1 MLLRESA
8 VAALAVML
16 LPWYAFGQERERERE
31 RERVRVTPRA
41 ERAWSFGGEDEDRA
55 VLGIGTSSGGERD
68 TLGLLITSLTPGG
81 PAEQAGLEE
90 GNRIAAINGVRL
102 TLSSA
107 DAGEPDMSGILSRR
121 FTRELRKVKAG
132 DNVEL
137 RVYDDG
143 QFRNVRVKTIAA
155 ADLPSRRRVREI
167 DLDDRPVLGL
177 GLGTSG
183 SKRDTIGI
191 FVSNVMESG
200 PAEKAGIFEGDR
212 IAAINGV
219 DVRVRSEDAGDA
231 QIASARIQRFRREI
245 AKAKPGD
252 DVELRVWSD
261 GGYKTVR
268 VTLGKASDFQKTR
281 RGMSFHFDGDHDV
294 FGPRIHVAP
303 VPPIPP
309 MAPMRPMIRGDVDF
323 DFDVDFDVDH
333 EAIGESARAATR
345 AVRVNA
351 SALRGVIAEARS
363 HAARAAAEARAAAYM
378 QGWF

>member
-1 MLLRESA
+1 MLRRETA
-8 VAALAVML
+8 VAALAVIL
-16 LPWYAFGQERERERE
+16 LPWSAFGQERERERE
-31 RERVRVTPRA
+31 RERTPEPRIARV
-41 ERAWSFGGEDEDRA
+41 WSLGEDEDRA

-68 TLGLLITSLTPGG
+68 TLGLLITSVTSGG
-81 PAEQAGLEE
+81 PAEAAGLEE
-90 GNRIAAINGVRL
+90 GNRIAAVNGVKL

-107 DAGEPDMSGILSRR
+107 DAGEPDMSGILGRR
-121 FTRELRKVKAG
+121 LTRELRKVKPG

-143 QFRNVRVKTIAA
+143 QFRTVRVKTIAA
-155 ADLPSRRRVREI
+155 ADLPSRRKIREI

-191 FVSNVMESG
+191 FVSSVMESG
-200 PAEKAGIFEGDR
+200 PAEKAGIYEGDR

-231 QIASARIQRFRREI
+231 QIAGARIQRFRREI
-245 AKAKPGD
+245 SKAKPGD
-252 DVELRVWSD
+252 NVELRVWSD

-268 VTLGKASDFQKTR
+268 VTLGKASDFRDSR
-281 RGMSFHFDGDHDV
+281 RGMSFHFDGDDFAFPSFHM
-294 FGPRIHVAP
+294 AP
-303 VPPIPP
+303 LPPTPPTPP
-309 MAPMRPMIRGDVDF
+309 MGPMFRGEF
-323 DFDVDFDVDH
+323 DFDIDA
-333 EAIGESARAATR
+333 EAIGDAAREAVR

-351 SALRGVIAEARS
+351 SAI
-363 HAARAAAEARAAAYM
+363 RAASAEARAQAIRAAADARAAIYQ

>member
-1 MLLRESA
+1 MLLREFT
-8 VAALAVML
+8 VAALAVVL
-16 LPWYAFGQERERERE
+16 LPWSVFGQERERER
-31 RERVRVTPRA
+31 VRTPRP
-41 ERAWSFGGEDEDRA
+41 ERAWTIGGEDDDRA

-68 TLGLLITSLTPGG
+68 TLGLLITSVTPGG

-90 GNRIAAINGVRL
+90 GNRIAAINGVRV

-143 QFRNVRVKTIAA
+143 QFRNVRVKTVAA
-155 ADLPSRRRVREI
+155 ADLPSRRKVREI
-167 DLDDRPVLGL
+167 DLEDRPVLGL
-177 GLGTSG
+177 GLGSSG

-191 FVSNVMESG
+191 FVSGVMESG

-219 DVRVRSEDAGDA
+219 DVRVRSEDAGDH
-231 QIASARIQRFRREI
+231 QIAGARIQRFRREI

-261 GGYKTVR
+261 GAYKNVR
-268 VTLGKASDFQKTR
+268 VTLGKASDFQKNR
-281 RGMSFHFDGDHDV
+281 RGMSFFFDGDHGF
-294 FGPRIHVAP
+294 FGPGAHMPAP
-303 VPPIPP
+303 PMPPMPP
-309 MAPMRPMIRGDVDF
+309 MAPMIHGDLDFDF
-323 DFDVDFDVDH
+323 DFDVDADH
-333 EAIGESARAATR
+333 EAVGKAAREAAQ
-345 AVRVNA
+345 AVRVQA
-351 SALRGVIAEARS
+351 SALRGVVAQAR
-363 HAARAAAEARAAAYM
+363 AQATRAGVDARAAMYM

>member
-1 MLLRESA
+1 MLRRETA

-16 LPWYAFGQERERERE
+16 LPWSAFGQERERERE
-31 RERVRVTPRA
+31 RVRTPEPSIARV
-41 ERAWSFGGEDEDRA
+41 WSSAEDEDRA
-55 VLGIGTSSGGERD
+55 VLGVGTSSGGERD
-68 TLGLLITSLTPGG
+68 TLGLLITSITPGG
-81 PAEQAGLEE
+81 PAEAAGLEE
-90 GNRIAAINGVRL
+90 GNRIAAVNGVKL

-107 DAGEPDMSGILSRR
+107 DAGEPDMAGILGRR
-121 FTRELRKVKAG
+121 LSRELRKVKPG

-143 QFRNVRVKTIAA
+143 QFRTVRVKTIAA
-155 ADLPSRRRVREI
+155 ADLPSRRKIREI

-191 FVSNVMESG
+191 FVSSVMESG
-200 PAEKAGIFEGDR
+200 PAEKAGIYEGDR

-219 DVRVRSEDAGDA
+219 DVRVRSEDAGDS
-231 QIASARIQRFRREI
+231 QIAGARIQRFRREI

-252 DVELRVWSD
+252 NVELRVWSD

-268 VTLGKASDFQKTR
+268 VTLGKASDFRDSR
-281 RGMSFHFDGDHDV
+281 RGMSFHFDGDD
-294 FGPRIHVAP
+294 FAFPSIH
-303 VPPIPP
+303 
-309 MAPMRPMIRGDVDF
+309 MAPMPPMPPMPPMGPMFRGEFDF
-323 DFDVDFDVDH
+323 DFDA
-333 EAIGESARAATR
+333 EAIGEAAREAAR

-351 SALRGVIAEARS
+351 SAIRRATTAARVQ
-363 HAARAAAEARAAAYM
+363 AVRAAADARAAVYQ

>member
-1 MLLRESA
+1 MLLREST
-8 VAALAVML
+8 LAVLAVVL
-16 LPWYAFGQERERERE
+16 LPWYAFGQGRERDRE
-31 RERVRVTPRA
+31 QRTPA
-41 ERAWSFGGEDEDRA
+41 PRAWSIGGDDDERA
-55 VLGIGTSSGGERD
+55 VLGVSTSSGGERD
-68 TLGLLITSLTPGG
+68 TLGLLITAITSGG

-90 GNRIAAINGVRL
+90 GNRIAAVNGVRL

-121 FTRELRKVKAG
+121 FTRELRKVKPG
-132 DNVEL
+132 DDVEL

-155 ADLPSRRRVREI
+155 ADLPGRRKVAQV

-177 GLGTSG
+177 GLGSSG

-191 FVSNVMESG
+191 FVSSVMESG

-219 DVRVRSEDAGDA
+219 DVRVRAEDAGDA
-231 QIASARIQRFRREI
+231 QIAGARIQRFRREI

-252 DVELRVWSD
+252 NVELRVWSD

-268 VTLGKASDFQKTR
+268 VTLGKASDFRQTR
-281 RGMSFHFDGDHDV
+281 RGMSMFHFDGEPG
-294 FGPRIHVAP
+294 FPRVHVAP
-303 VPPIPP
+303 MPP
-309 MAPMRPMIRGDVDF
+309 MPPMGPVIHGEFDF
-323 DFDVDFDVDH
+323 DFDFDREVIGNAAR
-333 EAIGESARAATR
+333 EAAR
-345 AVRVNA
+345 AVRVSANAIRAA
-351 SALRGVIAEARS
+351 SADVRS
-363 HAARAAAEARAAAYM
+363 QAIRAAAEARAAVRAEMYT

>member
-1 MLLRESA
+1 MLRRQSA

-16 LPWYAFGQERERERE
+16 LPWSAFGQERERERE
-31 RERVRVTPRA
+31 RERTPMARV
-41 ERAWSFGGEDEDRA
+41 WSIGGEDEDRA

-68 TLGLLITSLTPGG
+68 TLGLLITSVTSGG
-81 PAEQAGLEE
+81 PAEAAGLEE
-90 GNRIAAINGVRL
+90 GNRILAVNGVKL
-102 TLSSA
+102 TLASA

-121 FTRELRKVKAG
+121 LARELRKVKAG

-143 QFRNVRVKTIAA
+143 QVRTVRVKTIAA
-155 ADLPSRRRVREI
+155 ADLPSRRKIREVE
-167 DLDDRPVLGL
+167 LEDRPVLGL

-191 FVSNVMESG
+191 FVSSVMESG
-200 PAEKAGIFEGDR
+200 PAEKAGIYEGDR

-219 DVRVRSEDAGDA
+219 DVRVRSEDAGDS
-231 QIASARIQRFRREI
+231 QIAGARIQRFRREI

-252 DVELRVWSD
+252 NVELRLWQD

-268 VTLGKASDFQKTR
+268 VTLGKASDFQNTR
-281 RGMSFHFDGDHDV
+281 RGMSFHFDGDD
-294 FGPRIHVAP
+294 FAFPRIHMA
-303 VPPIPP
+303 P
-309 MAPMRPMIRGDVDF
+309 MAPMPPMPPMGPMFQGEF
-323 DFDVDFDVDH
+323 DFDIDA
-333 EAIGESARAATR
+333 EAIGEAAREAAR

-351 SALRGVIAEARS
+351 SAIRRAGAEARVQ
-363 HAARAAAEARAAAYM
+363 AVRAAADARRAIYQ

>member
-1 MLLRESA
+1 MLLREST
-8 VAALAVML
+8 VAALAVMM
-16 LPWYAFGQERERERE
+16 LPWYAFGQEREQE
-31 RERVRVTPRA
+31 RERVRTPRP
-41 ERAWSFGGEDEDRA
+41 ERVWTIGGEDEDRA
-55 VLGIGTSSGGERD
+55 ALGINTSSGGERD
-68 TLGLLITSLTPGG
+68 TLGLLITGITPGG

-143 QFRNVRVKTIAA
+143 QFRTVRVKTIAA
-155 ADLPSRRRVREI
+155 ADLPSRRKIRGI

-191 FVSNVMESG
+191 FVSGVMESG

-231 QIASARIQRFRREI
+231 QIAGARIQRFRREI

-261 GGYKTVR
+261 GGYKNVR
-268 VTLGKASDFQKTR
+268 VTLGKASDFKQTR
-281 RGMSFHFDGDHDV
+281 HGMSFFFDGDHGF
-294 FGPRIHVAP
+294 FGPGVHVAP
-303 VPPIPP
+303 IPPMPPIPP
-309 MAPMRPMIRGDVDF
+309 MGPMIHGDF
-323 DFDVDFDVDH
+323 DFDFDFDIDH
-333 EAIGESARAATR
+333 EAVGEAAREAVR

-351 SALRGVIAEARS
+351 SAIRSAAAQARGQAV
-363 HAARAAAEARAAAYM
+363 RAATQARAAYM

>member
-1 MLLRESA
+1 MLLREA
-8 VAALAVML
+8 TVAALAVML

-31 RERVRVTPRA
+31 RVRTPRPERVWTI
-41 ERAWSFGGEDEDRA
+41 GGEDEDRA
-55 VLGIGTSSGGERD
+55 VLGISTSSGGERD
-68 TLGLLITSLTPGG
+68 TLGLLITAVTPGG

-102 TLSSA
+102 ALSSA

-143 QFRNVRVKTIAA
+143 QFRNVRIKTIAA
-155 ADLPSRRRVREI
+155 ADLPSRRRIREI
-167 DLDDRPVLGL
+167 DLEDRPVLGL
-177 GLGTSG
+177 GLGSSG

-191 FVSNVMESG
+191 FVSSVMESG

-231 QIASARIQRFRREI
+231 QIAGARIQRFRREI
-245 AKAKPGD
+245 SKAKPGD

-261 GGYKTVR
+261 GGYKNVR
-268 VTLGKASDFQKTR
+268 VTLGKASDYQKTR
-281 RGMSFHFDGDHDV
+281 RGMSFFFDGDHGF
-294 FGPRIHVAP
+294 FGPGVHGAP

-309 MAPMRPMIRGDVDF
+309 IPPMIQGHFDF
-323 DFDVDFDVDH
+323 DFDFDVDH
-333 EAIGESARAATR
+333 EAIGEAAREAART
-345 AVRVNA
+345 VRVNA
-351 SALRGVIAEARS
+351 SAIRTAAAQARV
-363 HAARAAAEARAAAYM
+363 HAVRAAAEARAAMYT

>member
-1 MLLRESA
+1 MLLREST

-16 LPWYAFGQERERERE
+16 LPWYAFGQEREPE
-31 RERVRVTPRA
+31 RERVRTPTPRA
-41 ERAWSFGGEDEDRA
+41 ERMWTIGGEDEDRA
-55 VLGIGTSSGGERD
+55 VLGVGTSSGGERD

-90 GNRIAAINGVRL
+90 GNRIAGINGVRL

-121 FTRELRKVKAG
+121 LTRELRKVKAG

-143 QFRNVRVKTIAA
+143 QFRNIRVKTIAA
-155 ADLPSRRRVREI
+155 ADLPSRRKVREI

-191 FVSNVMESG
+191 FVSSVMEEG

-219 DVRVRSEDAGDA
+219 DIRVRSEDAGDGQLA
-231 QIASARIQRFRREI
+231 GARIQRFRREI

-252 DVELRVWSD
+252 NVELRVWSD
-261 GGYKTVR
+261 GAYKTVR
-268 VTLGKASDFQKTR
+268 VTLAKASDFEKTR
-281 RGMSFHFDGDHDV
+281 RGMSFHFDGDDV
-294 FGPRIHVAP
+294 SFPRIH
-303 VPPIPP
+303 
-309 MAPMRPMIRGDVDF
+309 MAPMPPMPPMPPMGPMIRGEFDF
-323 DFDVDFDVDH
+323 DFDEFDA
-333 EAIGESARAATR
+333 EAIGEAAREAAR

-351 SALRGVIAEARS
+351 SAIRSAAAVARS
-363 HAARAAAEARAAAYM
+363 HAVRAAAGARAAAYGAYT

>member
-1 MLLRESA
+1 MLLRDFTL
-8 VAALAVML
+8 AALAATL
-16 LPWYAFGQERERERE
+16 LPWYAIAQEREER
-31 RERVRVTPRA
+31 TPRPT
-41 ERAWSFGGEDEDRA
+41 RVWSIGGEDEDRA
-55 VLGIGTSSGGERD
+55 VIGVSTSSGGERD
-68 TLGLLITSLTPGG
+68 TLGLLITGVTPGG

-102 TLSSA
+102 TLASA
-107 DAGEPDMSGILSRR
+107 DAGEPDMHGILSRR
-121 FTRELRKVKAG
+121 LTRELRKLKPG

-155 ADLPSRRRVREI
+155 TDLPGRRKVREI

-183 SKRDTIGI
+183 SKRDTIGL

-219 DVRVRSEDAGDA
+219 DVRVRSEDAGDG
-231 QIASARIQRFRREI
+231 QIAGARIQRFRREI

-261 GGYKTVR
+261 GAYKNVR
-268 VTLGKASDFQKTR
+268 VTLGKASDFRKNR
-281 RGMSFHFDGDHDV
+281 RGMSFFFDGDHDFV
-294 FGPRIHVAP
+294 GPGFHF
-303 VPPIPP
+303 PPIPP
-309 MAPMRPMIRGDVDF
+309 LPPMPVIQGEMDF
-323 DFDVDFDVDH
+323 DFDIDH
-333 EAIGESARAATR
+333 EAIGEATR
-345 AVRVNA
+345 EAAKAVRANA
-351 SALRGVIAEARS
+351 TAIRT
-363 HAARAAAEARAAAYM
+363 AARQAREAALAARYT

>member
-1 MLLRESA
+1 MLLRESTL
-8 VAALAVML
+8 AALAVVL

-31 RERVRVTPRA
+31 RERTPTPRV
-41 ERAWSFGGEDEDRA
+41 WTIGGEDEERA

-68 TLGLLITSLTPGG
+68 TLGLLITSVTSGG

-90 GNRIAAINGVRL
+90 GNRIAAVNGVKL
-102 TLSSA
+102 TLSAA

-121 FTRELRKVKAG
+121 FTRELRKVKPG

-143 QFRNVRVKTIAA
+143 QFRTVRVKTIAA
-155 ADLPSRRRVREI
+155 ADLPSRRRITQTEFE
-167 DLDDRPVLGL
+167 DRPVLGL

-191 FVSNVMESG
+191 FVSSVMESG

-245 AKAKPGD
+245 AKAKAGD
-252 DVELRVWSD
+252 NVELRVWSD

-268 VTLGKASDFQKTR
+268 VTLGKASDFRQTR
-281 RGMSFHFDGDHDV
+281 RGMSFHFDGDDISFPRAHI
-294 FGPRIHVAP
+294 GPT
-303 VPPIPP
+303 PP
-309 MAPMRPMIRGDVDF
+309 MPPMPPMGPMIQGDLDF
-323 DFDVDFDVDH
+323 DIDFNYDFDPEVIGNAAR
-333 EAIGESARAATR
+333 EAVR

-351 SALRGVIAEARS
+351 NAIRAATADAR
-363 HAARAAAEARAAAYM
+363 AYAVRAAAEARAAARAGMYT

>member
-1 MLLRESA
+1 MLLRELS
-8 VAALAVML
+8 VAAVAVML
-16 LPWYAFGQERERERE
+16 LPWYAIAQERERAEA
-31 RERVRVTPRA
+31 PRA
-41 ERAWSFGGEDEDRA
+41 RVWSIGGDDEERAA
-55 VLGIGTSSGGERD
+55 LGVGTSSGGERD
-68 TLGLLITSLTPGG
+68 TLGLLITSITPGG

-121 FTRELRKVKAG
+121 LTRELRKVKPG

-143 QFRNVRVKTIAA
+143 QFRNIRVKTIAA
-155 ADLPSRRRVREI
+155 ADLPSRRKVREI
-167 DLDDRPVLGL
+167 DLDERPVLGL

-183 SKRDTIGI
+183 SQRDTLGV
-191 FVSNVMESG
+191 FVSSVMEDG

-245 AKAKPGD
+245 TKAKPGD
-252 DVELRVWSD
+252 AVELRVWSD
-261 GGYKTVR
+261 GGYKNVR
-268 VTLGKASDFQKTR
+268 VTLGKASDFKTR
-281 RGMSFHFDGDHDV
+281 RGMSFNYGDFDFSFPGVH
-294 FGPRIHVAP
+294 IAP
-303 VPPIPP
+303 MPP
-309 MAPMRPMIRGDVDF
+309 MPPMPPMFHGEFDVDVDF
-323 DFDVDFDVDH
+323 DH
-333 EAIGESARAATR
+333 EAIGEAAREAAR

-351 SALRGVIAEARS
+351 SAIRSAAAQARV
-363 HAARAAAEARAAAYM
+363 HAVRAAAEARVAARYST
-378 QGWF
+378 GWF

>member
-1 MLLRESA
+1 MLLRDFT
-8 VAALAVML
+8 VAALAVVL
-16 LPWYAFGQERERERE
+16 LPWSAFGQERERERE
-31 RERVRVTPRA
+31 RERTPRL
-41 ERAWSFGGEDEDRA
+41 ERAWTIGGEDEDRA

-68 TLGLLITSLTPGG
+68 TLGLLITSVTPGG

-90 GNRIAAINGVRL
+90 GNRIAAINGVRV

-155 ADLPSRRRVREI
+155 GDLPSRRKSRQI

-191 FVSNVMESG
+191 FVSGVMESG

-231 QIASARIQRFRREI
+231 QIAGARIQRFRREI

-261 GGYKTVR
+261 GGYKNVR
-268 VTLGKASDFQKTR
+268 VTLGKASDYQKNR
-281 RGMSFHFDGDHDV
+281 RGMSFFYDGDHGF
-294 FGPRIHVAP
+294 FGPGAHIMPAP
-303 VPPIPP
+303 PMPPMPP
-309 MAPMRPMIRGDVDF
+309 MAPMIHGDLDF
-323 DFDVDFDVDH
+323 DFDFDFDVDH
-333 EAIGESARAATR
+333 EAVGKAAREAAR
-345 AVRVNA
+345 AVRVSA
-351 SALRGVIAEARS
+351 SAVRGAA
-363 HAARAAAEARAAAYM
+363 AQARAQAVRAGVEARAAMYT

>member
-1 MLLRESA
+1 MLLRESTL
-8 VAALAVML
+8 AALAVVL
-16 LPWYAFGQERERERE
+16 LPWYAFGQEQERERERE
-31 RERVRVTPRA
+31 RERDKTPAPRV
-41 ERAWSFGGEDEDRA
+41 WSIGGEDEERA

-68 TLGLLITSLTPGG
+68 TLGLLITSVTSGG

-90 GNRIAAINGVRL
+90 GNRIAAVNGVKL

-121 FTRELRKVKAG
+121 FTRELRKVKPG

-155 ADLPSRRRVREI
+155 ADLPTRRRVSRA

-177 GLGTSG
+177 GLGSSG

-191 FVSNVMESG
+191 FVSSVMESG

-231 QIASARIQRFRREI
+231 QIAGARIQRFRREI

-252 DVELRVWSD
+252 NVELRVWSD

-268 VTLGKASDFQKTR
+268 ITLGKASDFQQNR
-281 RGMSFHFDGDHDV
+281 RGMSFHYDGDDV
-294 FGPRIHVAP
+294 SFPRVHIAP
-303 VPPIPP
+303 MPP
-309 MAPMRPMIRGDVDF
+309 MPPMPPMGPMIHGEFDF
-323 DFDVDFDVDH
+323 DFDFDH
-333 EAIGESARAATR
+333 EAIGDAAREAVR

-351 SALRGVIAEARS
+351 SAIRAATADARS
-363 HAARAAAEARAAAYM
+363 IAVRAAAEARAAVRAGMYT

>member
-1 MLLRESA
+1 MFLRDFTL
-8 VAALAVML
+8 AALAATL
-16 LPWYAFGQERERERE
+16 LPWNAFAQERGRGER
-31 RERVRVTPRA
+31 TPTPGARL
-41 ERAWSFGGEDEDRA
+41 WSIGGEEEDRA
-55 VLGIGTSSGGERD
+55 VLGVSTSSGGERD
-68 TLGLLITSLTPGG
+68 TLGLLITGVTSGG

-107 DAGEPDMSGILSRR
+107 DAGEPDMHGILSRR
-121 FTRELRKVKAG
+121 LTRELRKVKPG

-155 ADLPSRRRVREI
+155 ADLPGRRKVREI
-167 DLDDRPVLGL
+167 DLDERPVLGL

-183 SKRDTIGI
+183 SKRDTIGL
-191 FVSNVMESG
+191 FVSGVMESG

-231 QIASARIQRFRREI
+231 QIAGARIQRFRREI

-261 GGYKTVR
+261 GAYKDVR
-268 VTLGKASDFQKTR
+268 VTLGRASEFRKNR
-281 RGMSFHFDGDHDV
+281 RGMSFFFDGDHDFV
-294 FGPRIHVAP
+294 GPGVHVAP
-303 VPPIPP
+303 MPPLPPIP
-309 MAPMRPMIRGDVDF
+309 MIHGDMDF
-323 DFDVDFDVDH
+323 DFDFDFDH
-333 EAIGESARAATR
+333 EAIGEATR
-345 AVRVNA
+345 EAVKAVRANA
-351 SALRGVIAEARS
+351 TVIRT
-363 HAARAAAEARAAAYM
+363 AARQAREAAIAARYT

>member
-1 MLLRESA
+1 MLLREFT

-16 LPWYAFGQERERERE
+16 LPWYAFGQERERERDRE
-31 RERVRVTPRA
+31 RERTPAPRV
-41 ERAWSFGGEDEDRA
+41 WSIGGNDEDRA

-68 TLGLLITSLTPGG
+68 TLGLLITSVTSGG

-90 GNRIAAINGVRL
+90 GNRIAGVNGVKL

-137 RVYDDG
+137 QIYDDG
-143 QFRNVRVKTIAA
+143 QFRTVRVKTIAA
-155 ADLPSRRRVREI
+155 ADLPSRRKI
-167 DLDDRPVLGL
+167 QQADLDERPVLGL

-191 FVSNVMESG
+191 FVSSVMESG

-219 DVRVRSEDAGDA
+219 DVRVRAEDAGDA
-231 QIASARIQRFRREI
+231 QIAGARIQRFRREI

-252 DVELRVWSD
+252 NVELRLWSD

-268 VTLGKASDFQKTR
+268 VTLGKASDFRQTR
-281 RGMSFHFDGDHDV
+281 RGMSFHFDGDDFSFPGV
-294 FGPRIHVAP
+294 HVAP
-303 VPPIPP
+303 MPP
-309 MAPMRPMIRGDVDF
+309 MPPMPPMGPMFHGEF
-323 DFDVDFDVDH
+323 DFDFDVDH
-333 EAIGESARAATR
+333 EAIGEAARQAVQ

-351 SALRGVIAEARS
+351 DAIRGVAQ
-363 HAARAAAEARAAAYM
+363 AARATAVRAAAQARAGAYGAYT

>member
-1 MLLRESA
+1 MLLRDFTL
-8 VAALAVML
+8 AALAATL
-16 LPWYAFGQERERERE
+16 LPWYAFAQEREREE
-31 RERVRVTPRA
+31 RTPRPA
-41 ERAWSFGGEDEDRA
+41 RVWSIGGDDDERA
-55 VLGIGTSSGGERD
+55 VIGVSTSSGGERD
-68 TLGLLITSLTPGG
+68 TLGLLITGVTPGG
-81 PAEQAGLEE
+81 PAEQVGLEE

-107 DAGEPDMSGILSRR
+107 DAGEPDMHGILSRR
-121 FTRELRKVKAG
+121 LTRELRKVKPG

-143 QFRNVRVKTIAA
+143 QFRNVRIKTIAA
-155 ADLPSRRRVREI
+155 ADLPGRRKVREI

-183 SKRDTIGI
+183 SKRDTIGL
-191 FVSNVMESG
+191 FVSSVMESG

-231 QIASARIQRFRREI
+231 QIAGSRIQRFRREI

-261 GGYKTVR
+261 GGYKNVR
-268 VTLGKASDFQKTR
+268 VTLGKASDFRNTR
-281 RGMSFHFDGDHDV
+281 RGMSFFFDGDHDFV
-294 FGPRIHVAP
+294 GPGFH

-309 MAPMRPMIRGDVDF
+309 MPPMPMIHGDVDF
-323 DFDVDFDVDH
+323 DFDFDFDH
-333 EAIGESARAATR
+333 EAIGEATR
-345 AVRVNA
+345 EAVKAVRANA
-351 SALRGVIAEARS
+351 TAIRT
-363 HAARAAAEARAAAYM
+363 AAREAAVAARVARYQ

>member
-1 MLLRESA
+1 
-8 VAALAVML
+8 V
-16 LPWYAFGQERERERE
+16 
-31 RERVRVTPRA
+31 
-41 ERAWSFGGEDEDRA
+41 RAWTIGGDDEDRA
-55 VLGIGTSSGGERD
+55 VLGVGTSSGGERD
-68 TLGLLITSLTPGG
+68 TLGLLITSITSGG

-90 GNRIAAINGVRL
+90 GNRIAAINGVKL
-102 TLSSA
+102 ALSSA

-121 FTRELRKVKAG
+121 LTRELRKVKPG

-143 QFRNVRVKTIAA
+143 QFRTVRVKTIAA
-155 ADLPSRRRVREI
+155 ADLPSRRRITQI

-191 FVSNVMESG
+191 FVSSVMESG
-200 PAEKAGIFEGDR
+200 PAEKAGIYEGDR

-231 QIASARIQRFRREI
+231 QIAGSRIQRFRREI

-252 DVELRVWSD
+252 NVELRVWSD

-268 VTLGKASDFQKTR
+268 VTLGKASDFRNTR
-281 RGMSFHFDGDHDV
+281 RGMSFHFDGDDIA
-294 FGPRIHVAP
+294 FPRVHVA
-303 VPPIPP
+303 P
-309 MAPMRPMIRGDVDF
+309 MAPMPPMPPMGPMIRGDFDF
-323 DFDVDFDVDH
+323 DFDFDFDH
-333 EAIGESARAATR
+333 ELLGQQARAAAR

-351 SALRGVIAEARS
+351 TAAREVAAQARAYARS
-363 HAARAAAEARAAAYM
+363 AAQAAREAAYT